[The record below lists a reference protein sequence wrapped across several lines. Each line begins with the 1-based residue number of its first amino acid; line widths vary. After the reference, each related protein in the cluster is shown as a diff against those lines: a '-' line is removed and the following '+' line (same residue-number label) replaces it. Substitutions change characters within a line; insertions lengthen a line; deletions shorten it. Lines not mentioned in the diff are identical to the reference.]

1 MQHAEEG
8 VFNCDVCSCDPVTKD
23 AGYPRWVIP
32 EIGYESSRCL
42 RYEVNERSVFLL
54 RLYNH
59 YKNNHLPDAGGWFN
73 QSNVFVTAVELIE
86 NHLAVSARR
95 K

>member
-1 MQHAEEG
+1 MG
-8 VFNCDVCSCDPVTKD
+8 W
-23 AGYPRWVIP
+23 PRWIIP
-32 EIGYESSRCL
+32 EIELESSVCL
-42 RYEVNERSVFLL
+42 RWEVNERSAFLL

-59 YKNNHLPDAGGWFN
+59 YKNNHLPSEGGWLN

-86 NHLAVSARR
+86 NHLATRG

>member
-1 MQHAEEG
+1 MQHAEDG
-8 VFNCDVCSCDPVTKD
+8 VFNCDFCSCDPETHS

-32 EIGYESSRCL
+32 EIGLESSICL
-42 RYEVNERSVFLL
+42 RWVVNERSVFLL

-59 YKNNHLPDAGGWFN
+59 YKNNILPDAGGWLD

-86 NHLAVSARR
+86 NHLATRS